1 MSFAVVQS
9 LPEAMKMVKRMEQ
22 EGWAWSKGMYGA
34 GRQAMKE
41 ALEAAMTDR
50 VSRHLVEWEAEEGA
64 EPDRRNGT
72 YRRHLLTAL
81 GDIELEVPRTRRFN
95 PVSILRSYARR
106 ERNVDRLILG
116 CFVLGLSTR
125 KVARALFPILGE
137 PVSATTVSRVARALD
152 EAVAAFHRR
161 RLQDRYRVLVLD
173 GVVLSRKTG
182 AGAMKRPV
190 LVALGILPDGR
201 KEVIDFRL
209 ARSESEAEWTT
220 FLTDLERRG
229 LTGEAWEL
237 IAVDGGSGLLAA
249 LSVVFPNVP
258 VQRCWAHKMRNI
270 LDKVRKADQKR
281 VKAGLQDV
289 YRAENLIQARK
300 AAGQWARQ
308 WQTLY
313 PKAVQCLRNDL
324 EELLTFYRFPDPEW
338 RQWTRTTNAIERRFR
353 EVRRRTRPMGVFQ
366 DRTSMDRI
374 LYALFTH
381 ENTQQGVTTPFLVT
395 QNS

>member
-41 ALEAAMTDR
+41 ALEAAMMDR

-229 LTGEAWEL
+229 LTGEAWDL